1 MTQGVRISRRALVGA
16 LAGGVAGLAG
26 CGYRPGGGEFRWS
39 EGALYGVDRMKLDG
53 GTLLL
58 VAREATSFGVRT
70 DQWSDGGNVATVDP
84 ERGEQTAV
92 YGFEVPTSTD
102 ALGKDTLYTGGEDGT
117 VRAVPLRGRSS
128 DGPDRTTPETDGW
141 TTETGVAGGGAGIAA
156 LVPGG
161 GGVDA
166 VYAGGSG
173 GAAALSSD
181 GRVRWR
187 HAPRGALASG
197 VAAADDR
204 AFVLAGGGLVGV
216 GAGGTAWRVPL
227 DEPEPFEPEFGP
239 FVAGETIVLG
249 STGEIRG
256 YRQSQLR
263 R

>member
-1 MTQGVRISRRALVGA
+1 MAT
-16 LAGGVAGLAG
+16 
-26 CGYRPGGGEFRWS
+26 PPP
-39 EGALYGVDRMKLDG
+39 GALYGVDRMKLDG

-58 VAREATSFGVRT
+58 VAREATSFDVRT

-102 ALGKDTLYTGGEDGT
+102 ALGKDTLYAGGEDGT

-141 TTETGVAGGGAGIAA
+141 TTEAGVAGGGAGIAA

-173 GAAALSSD
+173 GVAALSSD

-204 AFVLAGGGLVGV
+204 AFVLVAGSARRAGAVRARVRTVRRRGDHRTGEHRRDQGV
-216 GAGGTAWRVPL
+216 PAVAAPAVIAGSGGTRRRGSVTVQANGSSNPL
-227 DEPEPFEPEFGP
+227 
-239 FVAGETIVLG
+239 
-249 STGEIRG
+249 RMK
-256 YRQSQLR
+256 
-263 R
+263 